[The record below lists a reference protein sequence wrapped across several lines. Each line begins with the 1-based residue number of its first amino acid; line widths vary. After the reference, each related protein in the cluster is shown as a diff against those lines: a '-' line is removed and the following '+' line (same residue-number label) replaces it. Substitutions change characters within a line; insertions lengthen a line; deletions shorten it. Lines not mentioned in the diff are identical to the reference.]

1 MQDSSGNTVVEV
13 TQKSQSSY
21 SKYRYSMRLSHWK
34 RRQDYLVKNI
44 TNCKER
50 IAMHK
55 KKIEKYEE
63 KLYEYES
70 YMIVLNPV
78 GDQITQV
85 RSDAV
90 ARLQEGIQ
98 EVEEESDEDRGDGGE
113 SGDDSGSDVQSV
125 ATCDTVMQMR
135 EQVARRTGRR

>member
-1 MQDSSGNTVVEV
+1 MEDSSGNSIVPMTLYRR
-13 TQKSQSSY
+13 QKF
-21 SKYRYSMRLSHWK
+21 SKRLSHWK
-34 RRQDYLVKNI
+34 TRQDFLVRNI

-63 KLYEYES
+63 KMYEYES

-78 GDQITQV
+78 GDQIAQV

-98 EVEEESDEDRGDGGE
+98 EVEEEDSDHE
-113 SGDDSGSDVQSV
+113 SVISDTGTDTQSV
-125 ATCDTVMQMR
+125 ATCDTIMELR

>member
-1 MQDSSGNTVVEV
+1 MADSSGNSVVEV
-13 TQKSQSSY
+13 AQNSQSQY
-21 SKYRYSMRLSHWK
+21 QRYKFSKRLSHWK
-34 RRQDYLVKNI
+34 TRQDFLVRNI
-44 TNCKER
+44 TKCQDR

-55 KKIEKYEE
+55 RKIEKYEE
-63 KLYEYES
+63 KMYEYES

-78 GDQITQV
+78 GERITQV

-90 ARLQEGIQ
+90 GRLQEAIE
-98 EVEEESDEDRGDGGE
+98 EVQDESDGGSDGEG
-113 SGDDSGSDVQSV
+113 SGGDSGSDVQSV